1 MKRLLFALL
10 ILTTANA
17 DAGLNKWV
25 DERGKVHYSDQ
36 PPPTGVEASALRG
49 APAPASAPAASK
61 SYAEREAEMKKTRQS
76 KNQAE
81 ESAAQQQANT
91 ETEKANCIAAQQT
104 LRALQQDGR
113 IVEYDEKGE
122 RRFVADDERS
132 QRIGNAQAEIGKW
145 CK

>member
-1 MKRLLFALL
+1 MKKLLFALMVL
-10 ILTTANA
+10 ASANVG
-17 DAGLNKWV
+17 AGLNKWV

-36 PPPTGVEASALRG
+36 PPAGVEASAMRG

-61 SYAEREAEMKKTRQS
+61 SYVEREAELKKARQS
-76 KNQAE
+76 KAE
-81 ESAAQQQANT
+81 AAEGAAQQQANT
-91 ETEKANCIAAQQT
+91 EVEKANCIAAQQT

-132 QRIGNAQAEIGKW
+132 QRVGTARQEIEKW

>member
-10 ILTTANA
+10 VLTTANA

-36 PPPTGVEASALRG
+36 PPAGVEASAMRG

-61 SYAEREAEMKKTRQS
+61 SYVEREAELKKARQS
-76 KNQAE
+76 KTEAE
-81 ESAAQQQANT
+81 ASAAQQQANT

-113 IVEYDEKGE
+113 IVEYDETGE

-132 QRIGNAQAEIGKW
+132 QRLGTARQEIEKW

>member
-17 DAGLNKWV
+17 GAGLNKWV
-25 DERGKVHYSDQ
+25 DEHGKVHYSDH
-36 PPPTGVEASALRG
+36 PPAGVAASPLRG
-49 APAPASAPAASK
+49 APAPATAPATSK
-61 SYAEREAEMKKTRQS
+61 SYMEREAELKKARQS
-76 KNQAE
+76 QAE
-81 ESAAQQQANT
+81 AEEGAARQQANT
-91 ETEKANCIAAQQT
+91 EIEKTNCTAAQQT

-132 QRIGNAQAEIGKW
+132 QRMAKAQAEIGKW